1 MSCIRLLSSSKCEI
15 EAKGD
20 YDADQNEDDDDNN
33 LYQNATVMQL
43 ATLSGFN
50 KLHNEHWQPLI
61 ELCHEADDD
70 DHHDDHE
77 DYNDTDYPD
86 NDGNAN

>member
-1 MSCIRLLSSSKCEI
+1 
-15 EAKGD
+15 
-20 YDADQNEDDDDNN
+20 
-33 LYQNATVMQL
+33 MQL

-70 DHHDDHE
+70 DHHHDHE